1 MYTGVLG
8 AWIAVFLTLSIL
20 SYLYEDNV
28 FYKLAEHIYVGVSA
42 AHWATIAF
50 WNQVQPN
57 LFGRLWPKVD
67 VESLEGLNK
76 VWYGIYHGLHVMFS
90 KIFPETTIDG
100 VVYRGIG
107 DQPQN
112 LSYLIAFM
120 LGLFMLCRL
129 IPKIGWISRWALAY
143 VVGMAA
149 GLRLYGYMSS
159 DVLGQFQAT
168 MLPVWTGSLGS
179 SINNIILIV
188 GVLSGLFYFFFSVEH
203 KGGLKVVSRIGIYFL
218 MVYFGASF
226 GFAVMGRISLLIG
239 RFNDLIEFSGK
250 NYGFATPILLLIM
263 IAVLFFIARKNK
275 NSEIEEA

>member
-1 MYTGVLG
+1 MYTGILG

-28 FYKLAEHIYVGVSA
+28 FYKFAEHIYVGVSA

-50 WNQVQPN
+50 WNQLQPN
-57 LFGRLWPKVD
+57 LFGRLWPQAEV
-67 VESLEGLNK
+67 SALSGFNRF
-76 VWYGIYHGLHVMFS
+76 WYGIYHGLHVLFA
-90 KIFPETTIDG
+90 KVFPEEIING
-100 VVYRGIG
+100 SAYRGIG

-112 LSYLIAFM
+112 LSYLIAFV

-159 DVLGQFQAT
+159 DVLGQFQAS
-168 MLPVWTGSLGS
+168 MLPLWTGTVGG

-188 GVLSGLFYFFFSVEH
+188 GVLTGLFYFFFSVEH

-239 RFNDLIEFSGK
+239 RFNDLIEYSGK
-250 NYGFATPILLLIM
+250 QYGYATPILLVVM
-263 IAVLFFIARKNK
+263 IVVLVISSKKKKNE
-275 NSEIEEA
+275 EIEEA